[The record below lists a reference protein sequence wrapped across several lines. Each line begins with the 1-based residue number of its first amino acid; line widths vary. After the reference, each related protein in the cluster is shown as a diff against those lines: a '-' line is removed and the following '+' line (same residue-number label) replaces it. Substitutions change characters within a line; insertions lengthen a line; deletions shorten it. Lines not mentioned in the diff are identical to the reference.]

1 MQKLAAEVK
10 QQAAEKGI
18 KLANNEIDDVLIVAL
33 FPQVGLKFLQN
44 RGNPS
49 AFEPAPSTSVTLSQP
64 IKETKPTVSSPAIY
78 TVELEGKTFVVK
90 VSEGGEVQD
99 ISSANTAPTNAA
111 TVIPQIEKQTS
122 GVEVSAP
129 LAGNIWK
136 VFVTEGQQVAKDDVL
151 LMLEAMKMETEIRA
165 AHAGT
170 VQGIRVKA
178 GDMVAVGDCLMKLA

>member
-1 MQKLAAEVK
+1 MEKLETEVK

-18 KLANNEIDDVLIVAL
+18 KLADNAIDDALIVAL

-44 RGNPS
+44 RNNPS
-49 AFEPAPSTSVTLSQP
+49 AFEPVPSTSVTLSQP
-64 IKETKPTVSSPAIY
+64 IKEDKRVVSSPTIY
-78 TVELEGKTFVVK
+78 TVELEGKAFVVK

-99 ISSANTAPTNAA
+99 ISSANTAPVASQ
-111 TVIPQIEKQTS
+111 VEKQTDS
-122 GVEVSAP
+122 GIEVIAP
-129 LAGNIWK
+129 LTGNIWK

-165 AHAGT
+165 AQAGT

-178 GDMVAVGDCLMKLA
+178 GDTVSVGDCLMKLA

>member
-1 MQKLAAEVK
+1 M
-10 QQAAEKGI
+10 
-18 KLANNEIDDVLIVAL
+18 
-33 FPQVGLKFLQN
+33 
-44 RGNPS
+44 
-49 AFEPAPSTSVTLSQP
+49 
-64 IKETKPTVSSPAIY
+64 
-78 TVELEGKTFVVK
+78 VK

-151 LMLEAMKMETEIRA
+151 LMLEAMKMETEI
-165 AHAGT
+165 
-170 VQGIRVKA
+170 
-178 GDMVAVGDCLMKLA
+178 